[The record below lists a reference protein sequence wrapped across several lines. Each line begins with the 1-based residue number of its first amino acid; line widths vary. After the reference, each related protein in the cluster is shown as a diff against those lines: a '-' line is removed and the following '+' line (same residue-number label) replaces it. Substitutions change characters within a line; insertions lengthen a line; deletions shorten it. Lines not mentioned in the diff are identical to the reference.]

1 MRKDQFESRVRSLL
15 PKVTDEAMTAW
26 TNYGED
32 LDRGEVEA
40 EEQFYDE
47 NYIELTL
54 AKQYYGEEIATRLF
68 NYGTQFAFNYF
79 ELRGSAAKLADGWP
93 LEDIADYTLENGCS
107 ATLEEQKEFAEVL
120 QAFQASEVSEQK
132 LPGMRMQ

>member
-32 LDRGEVEA
+32 LDGDEVEA

-54 AKQYYGEEIATRLF
+54 VKQHYGEEIAKAVQLWDTVYL
-68 NYGTQFAFNYF
+68 
-79 ELRGSAAKLADGWP
+79 
-93 LEDIADYTLENGCS
+93 
-107 ATLEEQKEFAEVL
+107 
-120 QAFQASEVSEQK
+120 
-132 LPGMRMQ
+132 